1 MKTNRSRGMR
11 DVTTLQGLRSRSV
24 PSSREQIMAELSR
37 LEHEKARL
45 ERERGIWLENQR
57 NTEERLSANEERIA
71 LLQAAFEQ
79 MSGGRSARPA
89 RAQRPAAGR
98 PADDEPPTE
107 WSTFVL
113 EY

>member
-1 MKTNRSRGMR
+1 MKTNRSKGMR

-24 PSSREQIMAELSR
+24 PSSREQIMTELSR

-57 NTEERLSANEERIA
+57 NTEERLRANEERIA
-71 LLQAAFEQ
+71 LLQEAFDQ
-79 MSGGRSARPA
+79 MSGDRPA
-89 RAQRPAAGR
+89 RPSRFQRPIAGAPDDDS
-98 PADDEPPTE
+98 PAE
-107 WSTFVL
+107 WNTFVL